1 MRNPYVLPGLPE
13 GKQYAII
20 QGFVIAVKDRGDAN
34 MILFREDTM
43 DTQSPLV
50 SVAAW
55 GLSEGQSGTDMKAI
69 TEDLK
74 GKFVVCVVGIREK
87 EQDGKVYRNYD
98 LKYIV
103 RTPQNRN
110 TA

>member
-1 MRNPYVLPGLPE
+1 MRNPYVLPDLPE

-20 QGFVIAVKDRGDAN
+20 QGYVIAVKDRGNAN

-43 DTQSPLV
+43 DAQSQLV

-55 GLSEGQSGTDMKAI
+55 ALADGQSGTDMKTI
-69 TEDLK
+69 TQDLK
-74 GKFVVCVVGIREK
+74 GRFVVCVVSIREK
-87 EQDGKVYRNYD
+87 EQDGKVYKNFD

-103 RTPQNRN
+103 KTPLNKN